1 MLRQVPKGQVTT
13 YGDLATS
20 LGSVRAA
27 RWVGEYLADHD
38 HKARCHCH
46 RVIRATGEP
55 GLYVTGN
62 GSEKIH
68 KLSAEGVPIVAGKI
82 SLAER
87 RFTALESDAPLAE
100 LEAFQKTIPPR
111 VSLAPLES
119 PPEFVAG
126 MDISYKSGFAIAAC
140 VVLDA
145 DSRETVFQT
154 TVRRKVRFPYIPGF
168 LAFRELPHLLAAWD
182 KAMRVEPLASG
193 AGVVAM
199 IDGNGILHPHRCGIA
214 TQFAIVTGTPALGVA
229 KKRLCGSVD
238 QDAVSPTNPQPIIH
252 DDEQIGVLM
261 VRTQESKPLFVSP
274 GSGLSFDDAHDLVRS
289 QFEDHRLPEPTFRA
303 DQLSRRIANSGDA
316 L

>member
-1 MLRQVPKGQVTT
+1 MITR
-13 YGDLATS
+13 
-20 LGSVRAA
+20 
-27 RWVGEYLADHD
+27 
-38 HKARCHCH
+38 RCHCH
-46 RVIRATGEP
+46 RVIRAAGEP

-87 RFTALESDAPLAE
+87 RFTGFEFAAPLAE

-111 VSLAPLES
+111 VSLAPPL
-119 PPEFVAG
+119 EFVAG
-126 MDISYKSGFAIAAC
+126 LDISYRPGFAIAAC

-154 TVRRKVRFPYIPGF
+154 TVRRKVRFPYISDF

-182 KAMRVEPLASG
+182 KAMRAEPLASG

-214 TQFAIVTGTPALGVA
+214 TQFAIMTGTPALGVA
-229 KKRLCGSVD
+229 KIKTLRLGRPGRRLTD
-238 QDAVSPTNPQPIIH
+238 
-252 DDEQIGVLM
+252 
-261 VRTQESKPLFVSP
+261 KPATHHP
-274 GSGLSFDDAHDLVRS
+274 R
-289 QFEDHRLPEPTFRA
+289 RRA
-303 DQLSRRIANSGDA
+303 DRSPDGED
-316 L
+316 